1 LAQSKAKKF
10 LRQMRPRQI
19 IKFLKRNKH
28 FILLWISQIFSQ
40 VTINMMNFVM
50 ATKIFEKT
58 GSTIAVSFLWVFYY
72 MPSFFIGP
80 FSGFFVDL
88 LSRRKVLL
96 ISNLT
101 QALIVLLYLPA
112 GERIFIIYFVVFL
125 YSLVNQFYYPAE
137 SASVPSL
144 VNKEDL
150 ILANSL
156 LLFTSQTSLVFGLG
170 VSGIIMRLFGE
181 NKPIIISSFLLFLAA
196 IAVYS
201 LPEMKPL
208 KKTIKSGLSEFWEEI
223 KTGYLFIRNNTL
235 VLFPILM
242 VVFVQIL
249 IVILGVS
256 IPSIS
261 SSLLGIN
268 IKDAGP
274 TLIIPL
280 GLGAL
285 CGAYFI
291 NKKKG
296 KRKKAWIK
304 TGLTLAFFVFV
315 ALSTIVPILMPSLR
329 VISAI
334 VLMFVLGL
342 AGFMIFIPNQTLIQ
356 VNTPIF
362 FRGRVFG
369 TLGFLST
376 AVSMPLVLFS
386 ATIVDVVGIRLFLFI
401 IALLLLSG
409 LLFFEK
415 AENYV
420 LSRVVIN

>member
-1 LAQSKAKKF
+1 
-10 LRQMRPRQI
+10 
-19 IKFLKRNKH
+19 
-28 FILLWISQIFSQ
+28 
-40 VTINMMNFVM
+40 MMNFVM

-223 KTGYLFIRNNTL
+223 KTGYLFISNNTL

-261 SSLLGIN
+261 SRLLGIN

-356 VNTPIF
+356 VNTPIS

>member
-1 LAQSKAKKF
+1 
-10 LRQMRPRQI
+10 MRPRQI